1 MAVRCSKAIQGILKQ
16 VSAATTISFTTEI
29 DAIDNVFA
37 KDSEINF
44 YRIVQECINNVVKHS
59 QAATASMAV
68 RRTGNELLLTIQ
80 DDGRGFTP
88 SVANSGS
95 DLGGFGLIGIS
106 ERTQLLGGRLAIR
119 SEPGQGTMISIKIPL
134 SDGHVQ

>member
-1 MAVRCSKAIQGILKQ
+1 M
-16 VSAATTISFTTEI
+16 
-29 DAIDNVFA
+29 
-37 KDSEINF
+37 
-44 YRIVQECINNVVKHS
+44 KHS
-59 QAATASMAV
+59 QATSASVAV
-68 RRTGNELLLTIQ
+68 RRTVNELLLTIQ
-80 DDGRGFTP
+80 DNGRGFTP
-88 SVANSGS
+88 GAASSGS